1 MIALNNLR
9 RGFERFCFR
18 NRDKGIP
25 NLMLY
30 IALGNALV
38 IVMSMINGGI
48 VLYELLSFDKTKILE
63 GQVWRLFT
71 YVFTQSGIVR
81 PNSGIIDLLFL
92 YFFYLIGRHIENSMG
107 VFKFNLYYFSGV
119 ILMDIFAM
127 IFCPVLPADGM
138 VPSDQYEYFAN
149 VLPVYWSMA
158 NYLHLSLILVYATL
172 HPDSQFLILYII
184 PIKGWVLA
192 LIYLGMEVYQILTL
206 SFPDLYFPHNLFP
219 LVALANY
226 LLFMGSDIKNLLP
239 LSWRVKAGK
248 AVPKTPA
255 KRTGV
260 TPLPGSMDYKRPAP
274 QPQDYNH
281 RCTVC
286 GRTDTEFPDLEF
298 RYCSR
303 CAGYHCYCEDHINN
317 HEHIEE

>member
-1 MIALNNLR
+1 MNKLR

-38 IVMSMINGGI
+38 IIMSMINGGSI
-48 VLYELLSFDKTKILE
+48 LYDLLSFDKGKILE

-71 YVFTQSGIVR
+71 YVFTQSG
-81 PNSGIIDLLFL
+81 SGIIDLLFL
-92 YFFYLIGRHIENSMG
+92 YFFYMIGKHVESSMG
-107 VFKFNLYYFSGV
+107 TFKFNLYYFSGV

-127 IFCPVLPADGM
+127 IFCPVIPDRALTAD
-138 VPSDQYEYFAN
+138 EYTLLST
-149 VLPVYWSMA
+149 VLPVYLQMA
-158 NYLHLSLILVYATL
+158 FYLHLSLILTFATL
-172 HPDSQFLILYII
+172 HPDSQFMIFFII

-192 LIYLGMEVYQILTL
+192 LFYLIMQVIDIYNL
-206 SFPDLYFPHNLFP
+206 SSPVMYFPHNLFP

-226 LLFMGSDIKNLLP
+226 LLFMGADIKNLFP
-239 LSWRVKAGK
+239 LSWRVKAGR
-248 AVPKTPA
+248 TA
-255 KRTGV
+255 KKVQPQRTGTIPFSPPKQASV
-260 TPLPGSMDYKRPAP
+260 P
-274 QPQDYNH
+274 QNYNH
-281 RCTVC
+281 RCTIC

-303 CAGYHCYCEDHINN
+303 CSGYHCYCEDHISN
-317 HEHIEE
+317 HQHIE

>member
-1 MIALNNLR
+1 MNNLR

-38 IVMSMINGGI
+38 ILMSMVNDGI
-48 VLYELLSFDKTKILE
+48 VLYELLSFDKAKILE

-71 YVFTQSGIVR
+71 YVFTQSG
-81 PNSGIIDLLFL
+81 SGIIDLLFL
-92 YFFYLIGRHIENSMG
+92 YFFYMIGKHIESSMG
-107 VFKFNLYYFSGV
+107 TFKFNLYYLSGV
-119 ILMDIFAM
+119 VLMDVFAM
-127 IFCPVLPADGM
+127 LFCPIIPDILIIYTNLPYA
-138 VPSDQYEYFAN
+138 E
-149 VLPVYWSMA
+149 MA
-158 NYLHLSLILVYATL
+158 SYLHLSLILTFATL
-172 HPDSQFLILYII
+172 HPDSRFLIFFII

-192 LIYLGMEVYQILTL
+192 LIYLGMEVYQIFYL
-206 SFPDLYFPHNLFP
+206 SFPVMLFPHNLFP

-226 LLFMGSDIKNLLP
+226 LLFMGADLKNLLP

-248 AVPKTPA
+248 AVHKKPVK
-255 KRTGV
+255 KTGV

-274 QPQDYNH
+274 KPQDFNH
-281 RCTVC
+281 RCVVC

-303 CAGYHCYCEDHINN
+303 CAGYHCYCEDHIND
-317 HEHIEE
+317 HTHIIEE

>member
-1 MIALNNLR
+1 MNNLK

-63 GQVWRLFT
+63 GQIWRLFT
-71 YVFTQSGIVR
+71 YVFTQSG
-81 PNSGIIDLLFL
+81 SDIISLIFL
-92 YFFYLIGRHIENSMG
+92 YFYYLIGKYIESSMG
-107 VFKFNLYYFSGV
+107 TFKFNLYYFSGI
-119 ILMDIFAM
+119 ILMDVFAM
-127 IFCPVLPADGM
+127 LFCPVLPDTL
-138 VPSDQYEYFAN
+138 VIYTI
-149 VLPVYWSMA
+149 LPYAEMA
-158 NYLHLSLILVYATL
+158 GYLHMSLFLTFATL
-172 HPDSQFLILYII
+172 HPDSRFYIFFVI

-192 LIYLGMEVYQILTL
+192 LIYLGMEIIQIFNLTYPVL
-206 SFPDLYFPHNLFP
+206 LFPHNLFP

-226 LLFMGSDIKNLLP
+226 LLFMGSDLKNLLP
-239 LSWRVKAGK
+239 LSWRVKASR
-248 AVPKTPA
+248 AVKKEPVKKTGTIPFPN
-255 KRTGV
+255 G
-260 TPLPGSMDYKRPAP
+260 MDYQRPAP
-274 QPQDYNH
+274 KPQDFNH

-303 CAGYHCYCEDHINN
+303 CSGYHCYCEDHIGN
-317 HEHIEE
+317 HQHIE